1 MDTNEPLILV
11 INSGSSS
18 LKFAV
23 YGGDRRDPLLAGL
36 AERLGQAQATVSFKG
51 HGGKPGQPLP
61 QPTHEAAL
69 DAVLVVLTERQ
80 WLPRLAAVGHRV
92 VHGGEHFAQ
101 SVAITP
107 EVLAD
112 IEACS
117 QLAPLHNPPA
127 LRGIRSAMQR
137 LPHVPHIAVMDT
149 AFHQTM
155 PPAAYFYALPM
166 GLYRQL
172 GVRRYGFHGT
182 SHRYVAAEAVP
193 MLGLDPQDHGLV
205 TAHLG
210 NGASATAVQDGRS
223 VDTSMGMT
231 PLEGLVMGTRCG
243 DVDAGALSLI
253 ARRTGWDWDALD
265 DLLNK
270 RSGLLGL
277 SELSND
283 CRELE
288 QAAQSGHAGA
298 QLALDVFVHRLARH
312 IGGLAM
318 ALRRLDA
325 VVFTGGIG
333 ENSAWVRA
341 ATLQRLRPL
350 GLALD
355 VAAND
360 TMVGGAAGV
369 ISQGQHP
376 AALVVPTNEEWM
388 IARDA
393 AALAGLHQPASPD
406 AAGSQGSP

>member
-1 MDTNEPLILV
+1 MPTNEPLILV

-23 YGGDRRDPLLAGL
+23 YAREQRQPNLSGL
-36 AERLGQAQATVSFKG
+36 ADRLGQPQAAISFRTQDDEVA
-51 HGGKPGQPLP
+51 HDLP

-69 DAVLVVLTERQ
+69 DAVLTALAQRG
-80 WLPRLAAVGHRV
+80 WLPALAAVGHRV
-92 VHGGEHFAQ
+92 VHGGDRFPR
-101 SVAITP
+101 SVTITP
-107 EVLAD
+107 EVLAGID
-112 IEACS
+112 ACT

-127 LRGIRSAMQR
+127 VHGIRSAMQR
-137 LPHVPHIAVMDT
+137 LPHIPHVAVLDT

-155 PPAAYFYALPM
+155 PPAAYHYALPIR
-166 GLYRQL
+166 LYRQF

-182 SHRYVAAEAVP
+182 SHRFVAAEAVR
-193 MLGLDPQDHGLV
+193 MLSLDPQDHGLV

-231 PLEGLVMGTRCG
+231 PLEGLVMGTRSG
-243 DVDAGALSLI
+243 DIDAGALSLI
-253 ARRTGWDWDALD
+253 ARRTGWDWDRLD
-265 DLLNK
+265 DVLNK

-288 QAAQSGHAGA
+288 QAAQAGHAGA
-298 QLALDVFVHRLARH
+298 KLALDVFVHRLARH

-341 ATLQRLRPL
+341 ATVQRLRPL

-355 VAAND
+355 PEANARM
-360 TMVGGAAGV
+360 TGSAAGV
-369 ISQGQHP
+369 ISAGAGP
-376 AALVVPTNEEWM
+376 AALVLPTNEEWM
-388 IARDA
+388 IARDTA
-393 AALAGLHQPASPD
+393 DLAGLHAPAS
-406 AAGSQGSP
+406 ARSAT